1 MESRVITKEI
11 SDKKIKVE
19 GPVVLPLVPLRDLPI
34 FPGMV
39 FHFDIGR
46 ERSIDAIEQSMEN
59 FKGNV
64 FLSLQ
69 KDYAVEDPGPDDIYD
84 YGCFAQVK
92 QMLRMP
98 ENLIRVLVEID
109 QRGKITQFTQTEPCF
124 MVRCEPI
131 KTSYEKNK
139 RNDTL
144 VDMVKNVFLD
154 YLNRTHK
161 MSDGIVP
168 ALNEIEP
175 VDRLIDII
183 AANMDLETDKSQAIL
198 ACEDVSQRLYL
209 LYEAIVSEIE
219 YLQIEEG
226 IEAKVRSELDRNQR
240 EFVLREQIRA
250 IQDELGE
257 DEAST
262 IDNYLKRLD
271 EINPPEIVRKK
282 VETEVAKLRKVPF
295 GSSES
300 AISETYLDWVLE
312 LPWNVKD
319 EVNLDVARARE
330 ILNEEHYAL
339 DKVKERILEY
349 MSVLQLSDSL
359 KSPIICLVGPPGVG
373 KTSIAKS
380 IAHALGRK
388 YVRISLGG
396 LKDEAE
402 IRGHRRTYLGAI
414 PGRIIYHMK
423 MAGTSNPLILLDE
436 IDKMSV
442 DFKGDPSAAMLE
454 VLDPEQNNT
463 FTDNYLE
470 LPFDLSDVLF
480 ITTANSLSTI
490 PEPLLDR
497 MEIIEVNGYVESEKL
512 EIARRYLVPQG
523 LEEHGLKEEQF
534 TISDQALKDIIYYYT
549 RESGVRE
556 LKRQIYQV
564 MRIAAKRIVE
574 GKKERV
580 NVTRGNLENFLGMH
594 KYSFDKAESKEYV
607 GLVNG
612 LAWTSVGGET
622 LEIEVVTVPGKGKI
636 EITGQLGDVMVES
649 VKAAIS
655 FIRANAEKLGVNPDF
670 YEKQDIHLHVPEGA
684 VPKDGPSAGITIT
697 TALVSAL
704 TGKAVPND
712 LAMTGEITLRGRI
725 LPIGGLREKLAAATR
740 AGMKRVLI
748 PSENRKDLE
757 EVPDV
762 ILKTLDIVPV
772 SDLTEAMDLI
782 FPQGKEEEVKS

>member
-19 GPVVLPLVPLRDLPI
+19 GPVTLPLVPLRDLPI

-46 ERSIDAIEQSMEN
+46 ERSIDAIETAMEN
-59 FKGNV
+59 YKGNV

-69 KDYAVEDPGPDDIYD
+69 KDYAVEDPGPDDIYE

-109 QRGKITQFTQTEPCF
+109 QRGKITQFVQTEPCF
-124 MVRCEPI
+124 MVRAEPVE
-131 KTSYEKNK
+131 TSYEKNK

-209 LYEAIVSEIE
+209 LYQAIVNEIE

-257 DEAST
+257 DEESA

-271 EINPPEIVRKK
+271 EVNPPEIVRKK
-282 VETEVAKLRKVPF
+282 VETEVARLKKVPY

-300 AISETYLDWVLE
+300 AISETYLDWVLD

-330 ILNEEHYAL
+330 ILNEDHYAL

-349 MSVLQLSDSL
+349 LSVLKLSDNL

-380 IAHALGRK
+380 IARALGRK

-396 LKDEAE
+396 MRDEAE

-414 PGRIIYHMK
+414 PGRIIYNLK

-436 IDKMSV
+436 IDKMSQ
-442 DFKGDPSAAMLE
+442 DFKGDPSSAMLE
-454 VLDPEQNNT
+454 VLDPEQNNS

-497 MEIIEVNGYVESEKL
+497 MEIIEVNGYVEAEKL

-523 LEEHGLKEEQF
+523 LQEHGLREDQF
-534 TISDQALKDIIYYYT
+534 TISDQALRDIIYYYT

-556 LKRQIYQV
+556 LKRQIYTV
-564 MRIAAKRIVE
+564 MRVAAKKIVE
-574 GKKERV
+574 GKKDRV

-594 KYSFDKAESKEYV
+594 KYSFDKAESREYV

-655 FIRANAEKLGVNPDF
+655 FIRANADKLGVNPDF

-704 TGKAVPND
+704 TGKPVPND

-725 LPIGGLREKLAAATR
+725 LPIGGLREKLAAAVR

-748 PSENRKDLE
+748 PKENRKDLE
-757 EVPDV
+757 EVPDIIV
-762 ILKTLDIVPV
+762 KTLDIVPV

>member
-59 FKGNV
+59 YKGNV

-131 KTSYEKNK
+131 HTSYEKNK
-139 RNDTL
+139 RTDTL

-209 LYEAIVSEIE
+209 LYEAIVNEIE

-271 EINPPEIVRKK
+271 EVNPPEVVRKK

-300 AISETYLDWVLE
+300 AISETYLDWVLD

-319 EVNLDVARARE
+319 EVNLDVVKARE
-330 ILNEEHYAL
+330 ILNREHYAL

-396 LKDEAE
+396 LKDESE

-423 MAGTSNPLILLDE
+423 MAGTRNPLILLDE

-480 ITTANSLSTI
+480 ITTANSLQGI

-497 MEIIEVNGYVESEKL
+497 MEVIEVNGYVEAEKL

-523 LEEHGLKEEQF
+523 LKEHGLKEEQF
-534 TISDQALKDIIYYYT
+534 AISDQALKDIIYYYT

-564 MRIAAKRIVE
+564 MRIAAKKIVE

-580 NVTRGNLENFLGMH
+580 NVTRGNLENFLGIH
-594 KYSFDKAESKEYV
+594 KFSFDKAESKEYV

-725 LPIGGLREKLAAATR
+725 LPIGGLREKLAAAMR